1 MLVGVAFLPPSFSP
15 SGTQA
20 FYIIKRQNCLNICNT
35 LYLLHNLD
43 IMNFFQEQKVVLW
56 KDLVYCV
63 DHQKFGISPNE
74 DYRSERPYIPGCLSL
89 LQHSGKDLVQRLC
102 MSLYCILH
110 VMTFQCLSTWSFICS
125 CIGRF
130 SKQVT
135 QIYFPLM
142 FC

>member
-1 MLVGVAFLPPSFSP
+1 MLVGVAFLPPSFPP
-15 SGTQA
+15 SGSQA

-35 LYLLHNLD
+35 VYLLHNLD

-63 DHQKFGISPNE
+63 DHQKFGISPNK

-102 MSLYCILH
+102 MSFLLYIKCNDFS
-110 VMTFQCLSTWSFICS
+110 VSFHMVFHS
-125 CIGRF
+125 CIGQF

-135 QIYFPLM
+135 RFIFH
-142 FC
+142 